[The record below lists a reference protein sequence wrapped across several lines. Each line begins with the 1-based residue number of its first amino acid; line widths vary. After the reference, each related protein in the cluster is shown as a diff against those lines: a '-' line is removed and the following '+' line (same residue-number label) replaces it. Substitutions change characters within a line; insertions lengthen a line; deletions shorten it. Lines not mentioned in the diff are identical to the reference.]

1 MKKPMR
7 ARAPVV
13 SETDLLT
20 PKPVART
27 ISAALCR
34 DAATPA
40 MPQAARGEP
49 PATLEYVPLGDREQ
63 WRVERFAQFCAEFP
77 MPSGQPWELVMAQ
90 FHEAGRQYQRGWTI
104 CRKLYGIAQMILPAG
119 EDPAEYE
126 PKTAAVIA
134 ATMQPPIDGR
144 QLTAEVGALRA
155 IWETWVKREMEPV
168 STVAATTEPAPR
180 EELPWGDDVMV
191 EFGFEEDMFT
201 VQVWDGEANRP
212 VARAPRLNRLERNWF
227 CKRVRECQKQMR
239 DAGAGALMR
248 TCLMNELFLKRFEAD
263 MARLGPSSKKWSE
276 LQELRQDLEQR
287 YEAQIRQVQEV
298 FPETATA
305 AKDSFLRV
313 ISDLNRAHREYYG
326 MQSNKL
332 IDLMFTANEVEVLL
346 RNSPQ
351 RGPQYRLGLT
361 VAVMEAQRG
370 LWDPNWKPVIKT
382 AVLRKMDDGFRTAL
396 ALVAEEMGEAMV
408 DLEKGVAPGEGDDF
422 EDLIVEQPKPK

>member
-1 MKKPMR
+1 MKKPMK
-7 ARAPVV
+7 AKVALVP
-13 SETDLLT
+13 ETDLLT
-20 PKPVART
+20 PRPVATT
-27 ISAALCR
+27 INAALSR
-34 DAATPA
+34 DAATP
-40 MPQAARGEP
+40 PPVIPRGEP

-77 MPSGQPWELVMAQ
+77 MPPGQSFELIMAQ

-134 ATMQPPIDGR
+134 AAMQPPIDGR
-144 QLTAEVGALRA
+144 QLTAEVAALRA
-155 IWETWVKREMEPV
+155 IWETWVKREMQPV
-168 STVAATTEPAPR
+168 STVAMPEPAPR
-180 EELPWGDDVMV
+180 EELPWGDDVMA

-201 VQVWDGEANRP
+201 VQVWDGEANKP

-248 TCLMNELFLKRFEAD
+248 TCLMNELFLKRFESD

-351 RGPQYRLGLT
+351 RAPQYRLGLT

-370 LWDPNWKPVIKT
+370 LWDPNWKPVIKP

-408 DLEKGVAPGEGDDF
+408 DLEKGVAPAEGDDF
-422 EDLIVEQPKPK
+422 EDLIVEQPK